1 MGLQIQAVAGQCD
14 VHKGFVIKEV
24 LENGQQ
30 VVLVVVPSE
39 TIQLGLGHS
48 HPGGCRCGAAESK
61 LDNFRGMLFF
71 SVTSVYNWFVLL

>member
-48 HPGGCRCGAAESK
+48 HPGGCGGCGAADKK
-61 LDNFRGMLFF
+61 LDNFFGGCYFF
-71 SVTSVYNWFVLL
+71 L